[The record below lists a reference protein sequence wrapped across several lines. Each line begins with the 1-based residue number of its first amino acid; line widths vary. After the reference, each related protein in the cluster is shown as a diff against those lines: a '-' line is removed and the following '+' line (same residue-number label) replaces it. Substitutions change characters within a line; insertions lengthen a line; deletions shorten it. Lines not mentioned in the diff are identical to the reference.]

1 MWLRTSARVAV
12 LAEGEAVRLSG
23 GGWVVSPGR
32 PRVPSRVPAAAPCCR
47 CSRGATTCVKCRLLL
62 PREAAAGPAR
72 PFFVGEA
79 TEAVAHTMRE
89 ETNGRISRSDARGS

>member
-32 PRVPSRVPAAAPCCR
+32 PSVPLTRACGSAVLSLFAR
-47 CSRGATTCVKCRLLL
+47 CSTLRVASIRVGGRATVWGSVTFSER
-62 PREAAAGPAR
+62 PAG
-72 PFFVGEA
+72 
-79 TEAVAHTMRE
+79 
-89 ETNGRISRSDARGS
+89 

>member
-32 PRVPSRVPAAAPCCR
+32 PSVPLTRACGSAVLSLFARSDNVRKVPAAA
-47 CSRGATTCVKCRLLL
+47 S
-62 PREAAAGPAR
+62 PRSS
-72 PFFVGEA
+72 
-79 TEAVAHTMRE
+79 
-89 ETNGRISRSDARGS
+89 SRSSSPVLRRRGHGGGCPHDA